1 MTKDARLNA
10 FCSAE
15 VLDCFQSIVHESEI
29 WKPDPYD
36 VESIH
41 SHARE
46 VFERLLNQI
55 KDERAGT
62 GKIWLLKGESGAGK
76 THLMRVFRNRL
87 HETGYG
93 YFSYMQMTSAESNYP
108 RYILR
113 QTLDSLEKPY
123 VDDPTGSVTGLMR
136 LSRALVEERRA
147 VSRQEQQKLCEA
159 EMGIDEVI
167 EFVDKLAYQL
177 VNLEEYKKVDRDLLR
192 ALLFLQRD
200 EVEFKSN
207 VMKYLRCEDI
217 SERDRQWIG
226 MMPALTADDDPQRL
240 LQGLACL
247 IWALDAGV
255 LVICLDQL
263 EDMYRDNTESAQ
275 RFRNAIQTVKALAS
289 YCPRLLIL
297 VSCLEDYYAPLRN
310 QLSQSDIDRIEHDP
324 QPTRLNAILEREAT
338 EALIARRLEVLYD
351 FSAVAFDNKTPLY
364 PFPDGVLDALAGL
377 RVRDILNRCREL
389 REQSIMTQ
397 QAPVLDGVPIDV
409 NEPPGTGNTG
419 GEPFL
424 EWEQR
429 WNDFLVQATLP
440 PPDNDNDMQ
449 QVLVQTLNHCTD
461 ELSSYHVSAQP
472 AKGGITLV
480 ISAHEQTSASS
491 FVGLCNK
498 SAIGGAL
505 GKQLREVEVAAAGK
519 PLIIARST
527 AFPSNPNTKIA
538 QQIVQLISQGVKR
551 VVIEDSDWRA
561 MAAMQAFKV
570 QHLGSNGFA
579 GWLAASQP
587 LSLRPALK
595 TILGLE
601 VLGNTGDPGPPEPP
615 IPDDPNP
622 IDPAAIQLGQSRDFK
637 PVPVILGKD
646 DLTRH
651 AAFLGG
657 SGSGKT
663 TLALNIIEQLLQQ
676 GIPALLIDRK
686 GDLSSYAKLFQATQ
700 AAGMT
705 SEKDNNPALQRFLAQ
720 IDVALYTPGNAR
732 GRPLGIPIIPKG
744 MGELPTNER
753 EQMAAY
759 AALALG
765 GMMNYRP
772 QGLAKTRL
780 AILNKAIFVLAEL
793 SAGLQIGLDDLIEF
807 IASENSELIYAI
819 GQLETRHFKKLVED
833 LETLRLLNGKLFTE
847 QRESL
852 DCETLL
858 GLGSQQQPD
867 RTRLSIISTLSLGHD
882 ANVLFWVSQLLLELG
897 RYARRQPAN
906 QLQCV
911 VLFDEADLYLP
922 ATGKPATKEPLE
934 NLLRRAR
941 SAGIG
946 LMLATQSP
954 GDLDYKSR
962 DQISNWFLGK
972 IKESTALNK
981 LKPMLSE
988 AKTDIEARLPTQETG
1003 QFYVIREGQVS
1014 SLQARRSLVNAE
1026 QVPEDEILHL
1036 AQRLN
1041 PHTS

>member
-1 MTKDARLNA
+1 
-10 FCSAE
+10 
-15 VLDCFQSIVHESEI
+15 IVHESEI

-240 LQGLACL
+240 LQGLGCL

-255 LVICLDQL
+255 LVLCLDQL
-263 EDMYRDNTESAQ
+263 EYMYQDNADSAQ
-275 RFRNAIQTVKALAS
+275 RFRNAVQSVNALVS
-289 YCPRLLIL
+289 HCPRLLVL
-297 VSCLEDYYAPLRN
+297 VSCLEDYYVPLRI
-310 QLSQSDIDRIEHDP
+310 QLIKTDIDRIEHDP
-324 QPTRLNAILEREAT
+324 PPTVLNAVLEREAT

-351 FSAVAFDNKTPLY
+351 FSAVEFDNKTPLY

-389 REQSIMTQ
+389 REQSMLTQ
-397 QAPVLDGVPIDV
+397 QPPVLNGVPTDV
-409 NEPPGTGNTG
+409 NEPPETGNTG

-440 PPDNDNDMQ
+440 PPDNDSDMQ
-449 QVLVQTLNHCTD
+449 QVLVQALKHCTD

-472 AKGGITLV
+472 AKGGITLA
-480 ISAHEQTSASS
+480 ISAHEQTPASS

-561 MAAMQAFKV
+561 MTAMQAFKA
-570 QHLGSNGFA
+570 QHLGSSGFA

-601 VLGNTGDPGPPEPP
+601 ELSNPDNSGVSGNTDNTGKPNHPEPIP
-615 IPDDPNP
+615 IPIPSDKTL
-622 IDPAAIQLGQSRDFK
+622 IQLGQSRGFK
-637 PVPVILGKD
+637 PVPVTLDKD

-700 AAGMT
+700 AADMA
-705 SEKDNNPALQRFLAQ
+705 SEKDDNPALQRFLAQ
-720 IDVALYTPGNAR
+720 IDVALYTPGDER
-732 GRPLGIPIIPKG
+732 GRSLGISIILKG

-765 GMMNYRP
+765 GMMNYKP
-772 QGLAKTRL
+772 QGPTKTRL

-793 SAGLQIGLDDLIEF
+793 SMGLQIGLDDLIDF
-807 IASENSELIYAI
+807 IANQNSELIYAI

-858 GLGSQQQPD
+858 GLGSQQQPG

-897 RYARRQPAN
+897 RYARRQPSN

-988 AKTDIEARLPTQETG
+988 AKTDIEARLPNQETG